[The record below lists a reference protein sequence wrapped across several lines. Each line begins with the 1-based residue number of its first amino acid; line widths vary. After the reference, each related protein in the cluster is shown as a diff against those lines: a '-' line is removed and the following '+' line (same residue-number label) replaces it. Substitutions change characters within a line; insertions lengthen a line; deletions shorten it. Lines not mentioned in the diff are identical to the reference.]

1 MDFVLKRAAEI
12 QEEIV
17 AHRRYFH
24 ENAEVHNDL
33 PKTCAYVIEKL
44 KEMGYEPKQIAKSG
58 VVAVAGKKPG
68 KTFMIRADMDALP
81 MGEETNE
88 PFKSKTPHMHSCGHD
103 LHTAMLLGAAKILK
117 ENEDKINGQV
127 KLMFQP
133 AEETL
138 WGAKA
143 MIDEGLMENPK
154 VDAAMMIHVR
164 TAAEK
169 ELPTGTVVFSTPG
182 VSASSSDGFRVDI
195 KGKGGHGARPQVCF
209 DPLTAAA
216 HILIN
221 LQEILAKEIA
231 TTDEAVIN
239 ICHVEG
245 GSASNIIPDVALMQ
259 GTIRT
264 FDPAVREFVLK
275 RVPEVIEGTAKLFRT
290 EAEITWLMTTPSVMN
305 DVKLF
310 GDLLGYA
317 KETFGADRVVNISE
331 VKPKEART
339 AGSEDFAYVS
349 QLVPSVAAA
358 LVAGNVED
366 GYTYGGHH
374 PQVRYDESALETGA
388 AMYVS
393 MAMKWLEDNNK

>member
-1 MDFVLKRAAEI
+1 MDFILKRAAEI

-24 ENAEVHNDL
+24 ENAEIHNEL
-33 PKTCAYVIEKL
+33 PKTSAYVMEKL

-81 MGEETNE
+81 MGEETDE

-143 MIDEGLMENPK
+143 MIDEGLLENPK

-164 TAAEK
+164 TASE
-169 ELPTGTVVFSTPG
+169 ELPTGTILFSTPG
-182 VSASSSDGFRVDI
+182 VSAASSDGFRVDI
-195 KGKGGHGARPQVCF
+195 KGKGGHGARPQACL

-231 TTDEAVIN
+231 PTDEAVIN
-239 ICHVEG
+239 ICHLEG
-245 GSASNIIPDVALMQ
+245 GSATNIIPDTALMQ

-264 FDPAVREFVLK
+264 YDPAVREFILK
-275 RVPEVIEGTAKLFRT
+275 RVPEIVEGTAKLFRT
-290 EAEITWLMTTPSVMN
+290 EAELTWLMNTPSVVN
-305 DVKLF
+305 DPKLF
-310 GDLLGYA
+310 GELLGYA
-317 KETFGADRVVNISE
+317 KEAFGAANVVNVSE
-331 VKPKEART
+331 VKPKEARSP
-339 AGSEDFAYVS
+339 GSEDFAFVS
-349 QLVPSVAAA
+349 NLVPAIGTG
-358 LVAGNVED
+358 LVAGAEKD
-366 GYTYGGHH
+366 GYIFGGHH
-374 PQVRYDESALETGA
+374 PKVRYDESALKTGT
-388 AMYVS
+388 AMYAA
-393 MAMKWLEDNNK
+393 MAMKWLEENK